1 MDSKSSYV
9 CNVVDIIDNFLDKT
23 DFKHIQK
30 TIMGPEFPWY
40 YLSHISDSKD
50 AKHLY
55 YFYHNFFKNE
65 ARSSFFGLWNSFL
78 KKLDYKALIRIKG
91 GLYPSYLS
99 VRPNNPHTD
108 YRFKH
113 KGCLFYINSNNGP
126 TVIENKTIL
135 PKENRAVFFDSS
147 IPHNSSLCSD
157 QQVRVTVS
165 FNYF

>member
-1 MDSKSSYV
+1 MDSKSSHV
-9 CNVVDIIDNFLDKT
+9 CNIVDIIDNFLDKT
-23 DFKHIQK
+23 EFKHIQK
-30 TIMGPEFPWY
+30 IIMSTDFPWY
-40 YLSHISDSKD
+40 YNSHVSDSKD
-50 AKHLY
+50 VKHFY
-55 YFYHNFFKNE
+55 YFFHLFFKNE
-65 ARSSFFGLWNSFL
+65 ARSPFFSLWKPFL

-91 GLYPSYLS
+91 GLYPSHPS
-99 VRPNNPHTD
+99 VRPHHSHVD

-113 KGCLFYINSNNGP
+113 KGCLFYINSNDGP

-147 IPHNSSLCSD
+147 IPHNSSQCSD